1 MCSMDIT
8 ATLELLLSVYLYPI
22 DVYYILAFQV
32 EQTLDV
38 EYYWLFDKI
47 RHQLQKRT
55 KSSKVSPADH
65 DYDDLRARAVIERE
79 MQQQVRCLNFVIQ
92 INENS

>member
-1 MCSMDIT
+1 M
-8 ATLELLLSVYLYPI
+8 
-22 DVYYILAFQV
+22 

-55 KSSKVSPADH
+55 QSGKVNPADH

-79 MQQQVRCLNFVIQ
+79 MQQQVT
-92 INENS
+92 